1 MRQRSGVIE
10 FWNAAFTY
18 KSTISTS
25 DEDQDCRL
33 KYAKKAGPFLTPLFI

>member
-1 MRQRSGVIE
+1 MGTVLVTS
-10 FWNAAFTY
+10 FTY

-33 KYAKKAGPFLTPLFI
+33 KYAKKAGPFLTPPFISFISFI